1 MRVSERSLE
10 ELRASIEREQGP
22 DEPTDV
28 WAEHWHAFAVFRAM
42 GTQWRVRDG
51 GDRGLLYDGLDYGG
65 LEPVLAEHRR
75 SMPRRR
81 RQPLARLMPQ
91 LRTLEAAARTA
102 LNAQD

>member
-1 MRVSERSLE
+1 MGASARSLE
-10 ELRASIEREQGP
+10 ELRASIEREEGG
-22 DEPTDV
+22 DEPTGV
-28 WAEHWHAFAVFRAM
+28 WAEHWHAFAVFLGM

-51 GDRGLLYDGLDYGG
+51 ARGLLYDGLDYAA
-65 LEPVLAEHRR
+65 LDPVLQEHAKL
-75 SMPRRR
+75 PRRL